1 MAVCELFFPLVGASG
16 SAFLAV
22 DSIIRV
28 NGSRAD
34 VGR

>member
-16 SAFLAV
+16 SAFLAA
-22 DSIIRV
+22 DSIMKV
-28 NGSRAD
+28 NGSCAD